1 MAQQMLDAKRAQ
13 TSLSPVQKIIYY
25 HHQNDIAP
33 QPTSFHLFLD
43 LYPNLIS
50 NKTSY
55 MINPNEDIIIA
66 LANYSSYWFYHE
78 PLFEI
83 NYKNKEFFM
92 NNNVQKQVCIWI
104 KNVSDSISMFVEEN
118 TPLSLVL
125 YQPEIIFRVC
135 IISKE
140 ELSTAAIHFFVAP
153 TPPSTPAIQNQT
165 VTSSTVITLDDIDE
179 EDDDKEGEIKEE
191 DMSEINENSHNDD
204 DEDLVEK
211 LFNVRIIKA

>member
-13 TSLSPVQKIIYY
+13 TLPSPVQKIIYY

-92 NNNVQKQVCIWI
+92 NNNQEKQVCIWI

-153 TPPSTPAIQNQT
+153 TPPSTPAPAIQNQT

-179 EDDDKEGEIKEE
+179 EDDNEEGEIKEE
-191 DMSEINENSHNDD
+191 DIREINEDD